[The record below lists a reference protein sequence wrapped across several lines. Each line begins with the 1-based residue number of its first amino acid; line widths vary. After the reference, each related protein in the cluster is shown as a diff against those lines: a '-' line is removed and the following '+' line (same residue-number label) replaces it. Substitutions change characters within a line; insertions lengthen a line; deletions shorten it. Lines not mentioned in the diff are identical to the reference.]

1 MAFGVLD
8 GTNAPAGVGYLNV
21 SNIEQ
26 RRSDFF
32 RKMLAMAVRCEECD
46 RLWSEHSKTTFQHI
60 RVENELK
67 LAVLERKH
75 GIEWLAQATG
85 VALRLEAIHKHKALH
100 PEAILD

>member
-1 MAFGVLD
+1 
-8 GTNAPAGVGYLNV
+8 
-21 SNIEQ
+21 
-26 RRSDFF
+26 
-32 RKMLAMAVRCEECD
+32 MLAMAVRCEECD

-60 RVENELK
+60 LVENELK

-85 VALRLEAIHKHKALH
+85 VALRLRNNTLEAIHKHKALH